1 MIIFGAVNGFS
12 QLPASLECV
21 GNNKSETSSNVTED
35 IRAVLIFFFF
45 HEKILQAQKN
55 TKSTKKHKKHN
66 MRIRE

>member
-21 GNNKSETSSNVTED
+21 GNNKSETSSNVTEV

-45 HEKILQAQKN
+45 TRRFYKPKKTQKAQ
-55 TKSTKKHKKHN
+55 KSTKS
-66 MRIRE
+66 IICE